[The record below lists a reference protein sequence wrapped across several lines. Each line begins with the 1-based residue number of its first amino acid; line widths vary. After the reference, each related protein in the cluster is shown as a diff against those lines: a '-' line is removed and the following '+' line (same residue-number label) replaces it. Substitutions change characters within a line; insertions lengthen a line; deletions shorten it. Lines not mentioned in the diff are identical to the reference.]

1 MKKQSPKLY
10 AEALHE
16 LVSVRTAAE
25 TGSIIK
31 SFVDMLVK
39 KRMIGK
45 SDEVIEVYRQL
56 ELKEKGIIEATVSS
70 AQPLAKEAE
79 EKIKE
84 LVNKEFGYK
93 KSKKVND
100 VQVIHKIDEKLL
112 GGAKIQV
119 GDTVIDATLKGRL
132 AILQRELAK

>member
-16 LVSVRTAAE
+16 LVSGKTAAE
-25 TGSIIK
+25 TGEIIK

-45 SDEVIEVYRQL
+45 SDEVIEAYRQL
-56 ELKEKGIIEATVSS
+56 ELKEKGVIEATVSS

-84 LVNKEFGYK
+84 LVSNEFGSNEK
-93 KSKKVND
+93 NSSVE
-100 VQVIHKIDEKLL
+100 ISHKIDEKLL

-119 GDTVIDATLKGRL
+119 GDTIIDATLKGRL
-132 AILQRELAK
+132 AILERELIK

>member
-16 LVSVRTAAE
+16 LVSGKTAAE
-25 TGSIIK
+25 TGAIIK

-45 SDEVIEVYRQL
+45 GDEVIEAYRQL

>member
-16 LVSVRTAAE
+16 LVSGKTAAE
-25 TGSIIK
+25 TGAIIK

-45 SDEVIEVYRQL
+45 SDEVIEAYRQL
-56 ELKEKGIIEATVSS
+56 ELKEKGIVEATVSS
-70 AQPLAKEAE
+70 AQPLTKEAE

-84 LVNKEFGYK
+84 MVGKEFG
-93 KSKKVND
+93 SKHVEI
-100 VQVIHKIDEKLL
+100 QHKIDEKLL

-119 GDTVIDATLKGRL
+119 GDTIIDATLKGRL
-132 AILQRELAK
+132 RELTNQLVK

>member
-1 MKKQSPKLY
+1 MKKKSPKLY

-16 LVSVRTAAE
+16 LVSGKTAAE
-25 TGSIIK
+25 TGEIIK

-45 SDEVIEVYRQL
+45 SDEVIEAFRKI

-70 AQPLAKEAE
+70 AQSLAIEAE

-84 LVNKEFGYK
+84 LVNKEFGSNEK
-93 KSKKVND
+93 NSS
-100 VQVIHKIDEKLL
+100 VQINHKIDEKLL

-119 GDTVIDATLKGRL
+119 GDTIIDATLKGRL
-132 AILQRELAK
+132 VILQRELAK

>member
-16 LVSVRTAAE
+16 LVSGKPVAETAA
-25 TGSIIK
+25 IIK

-45 SDEVIEVYRQL
+45 SDGVIEAYRQL

-84 LVNKEFGYK
+84 LVSKEFGGIDGK
-93 KSKKVND
+93 AHVEIN
-100 VQVIHKIDEKLL
+100 HKIDETLL

-119 GDTVIDATLKGRL
+119 GDTIIDATLKGRL
-132 AILQRELAK
+132 AILERELAK

>member
-16 LVSVRTAAE
+16 LVSGKTAAE
-25 TGSIIK
+25 TGPIIK

-45 SDEVIEVYRQL
+45 SDEVIEAYRQL

-70 AQPLAKEAE
+70 AQPLVKEAE

-84 LVNKEFGYK
+84 MVSKEFG
-93 KSKKVND
+93 SKHAE
-100 VQVIHKIDEKLL
+100 ISHKIDEKLL

-119 GDTVIDATLKGRL
+119 GDTIIDATLKGRL
-132 AILQRELAK
+132 AILERELAK

>member
-16 LVSVRTAAE
+16 LVSGKTAAE
-25 TGSIIK
+25 TGAIIK

-39 KRMIGK
+39 KRMIGR
-45 SDEVIEVYRQL
+45 SDEVIEAYRQL

-84 LVNKEFGYK
+84 LVMKEFG
-93 KSKKVND
+93 SKHVE
-100 VQVIHKIDEKLL
+100 ISHKINETLL

-119 GDTVIDATLKGRL
+119 GDTIIDASLKGRL
-132 AILQRELAK
+132 AILERQLVK

>member
-16 LVSVRTAAE
+16 LVSGKTAAE
-25 TGSIIK
+25 TGAIIK

-39 KRMIGK
+39 KRMIGR
-45 SDEVIEVYRQL
+45 SDEVIEAYRQL

-84 LVNKEFGYK
+84 LVMKEFG
-93 KSKKVND
+93 SKHVE
-100 VQVIHKIDEKLL
+100 ISHKIDETLL

-119 GDTVIDATLKGRL
+119 GDTIIDASLKGRL
-132 AILQRELAK
+132 AILERQLVK

>member
-16 LVSVRTAAE
+16 LVSGKTAAE
-25 TGSIIK
+25 TGAIIK
-31 SFVDMLVK
+31 FFVDMLVK
-39 KRMIGK
+39 KRMISN
-45 SDEVIEVYRQL
+45 SDEVIEAYRQL

-84 LVNKEFGYK
+84 LVMKEFG
-93 KSKKVND
+93 SKHVE
-100 VQVIHKIDEKLL
+100 ISHKIDENLL

-119 GDTVIDATLKGRL
+119 GDTIIDATLKGRL
-132 AILQRELAK
+132 TKLAYSLQK

>member
-16 LVSVRTAAE
+16 LVSGKTAAE
-25 TGSIIK
+25 SIPIIK

-39 KRMIGK
+39 KRMISK

-84 LVNKEFGYK
+84 LVNKEFGSNEK
-93 KSKKVND
+93 NSS
-100 VQVIHKIDEKLL
+100 VQINHKIDEKLL

-119 GDTVIDATLKGRL
+119 GDTIIDATLKGRL

>member
-16 LVSVRTAAE
+16 LVSGKTAAE
-25 TGSIIK
+25 TGAIIK

-45 SDEVIEVYRQL
+45 SDEVIEAFRKI

-70 AQPLAKEAE
+70 AQSLAIEAE

-84 LVNKEFGYK
+84 LVNKEFGSNEK
-93 KSKKVND
+93 NSSVE
-100 VQVIHKIDEKLL
+100 ISHKIDEKLL

-119 GDTVIDATLKGRL
+119 GDTIIDATLKGRL